1 MGEVRD
7 VVLAHAA
14 EIRSHLVRRNAVDI
28 RVFGSVARG
37 DDSPGSDVDF
47 LVEFGP
53 EASILDQVHLELDL
67 MALLDCEVDVVP
79 LGGLKKRDTH
89 VLAEAVAATRGD
101 DLRRLDIVEAC
112 EGLERIVQSEGELT
126 DEILLRAAERLLEII
141 GEAAT
146 NCSEDFRAKY
156 PAIDWVG
163 ITRLRV
169 VLAHHY
175 DRTQP
180 ELIWRFASVDAPFL
194 HARLCE

>member
-67 MALLDCEVDVVP
+67 MALLDCEVDDVP

-89 VLAEAVAATRGD
+89 VLAVAATRGD

-112 EGLERIVQSEGELT
+112 EGLERIVQS
-126 DEILLRAAERLLEII
+126 
-141 GEAAT
+141 
-146 NCSEDFRAKY
+146 
-156 PAIDWVG
+156 
-163 ITRLRV
+163 
-169 VLAHHY
+169 
-175 DRTQP
+175 
-180 ELIWRFASVDAPFL
+180 
-194 HARLCE
+194 

>member
-37 DDSPGSDVDF
+37 DDSPRSDVDF

-89 VLAEAVAATRGD
+89 VLAKAVAATRGD
-101 DLRRLDIVEAC
+101 DLRQLDIVEAF
-112 EGLERIVQSEGELT
+112 EGLQRIVQS
-126 DEILLRAAERLLEII
+126 
-141 GEAAT
+141 
-146 NCSEDFRAKY
+146 
-156 PAIDWVG
+156 
-163 ITRLRV
+163 
-169 VLAHHY
+169 
-175 DRTQP
+175 
-180 ELIWRFASVDAPFL
+180 
-194 HARLCE
+194 

>member
-1 MGEVRD
+1 
-7 VVLAHAA
+7 LAHAA
-14 EIRSHLVRRNAVDI
+14 EIRSLLARRNAVDI

-112 EGLERIVQSEGELT
+112 EGLERIVQSEGELN

-146 NCSEDFRAKY
+146 NCSEDFRVKY
-156 PAIDWVG
+156 PAIDRVG

-175 DRTQP
+175 HRTQP
-180 ELIWRFASVDAPFL
+180 ELICRFASVDAPFL